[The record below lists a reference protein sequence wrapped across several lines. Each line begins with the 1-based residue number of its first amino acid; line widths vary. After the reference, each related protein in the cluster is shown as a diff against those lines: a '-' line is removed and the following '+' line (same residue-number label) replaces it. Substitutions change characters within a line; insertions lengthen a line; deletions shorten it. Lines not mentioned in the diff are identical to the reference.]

1 MSPPGLI
8 AAVVIAVGVKVSA
21 VAVPGVLF
29 GSVSLPVAFGRG
41 ASSFGSEAGV
51 CLPSFTSAR
60 GLITGGGLRAGAIFV
75 STVGGALLSV
85 AFFWAWLIWIVCSVR
100 IAETNIAMN
109 RLSLRFII
117 FEFPPRPLCR
127 PSSIKSVEKL

>member
-29 GSVSLPVAFGRG
+29 GSVSLPVAYGR
-41 ASSFGSEAGV
+41 
-51 CLPSFTSAR
+51 
-60 GLITGGGLRAGAIFV
+60 
-75 STVGGALLSV
+75 GALLSV

-127 PSSIKSVEKL
+127 PRSIKSVEKL